1 MHKIFLGLALVFSAV
16 VSAQELNCTV
26 TVNADQVGATNNQV
40 FKTLQN
46 SLNDFVNRTD
56 WTGQGYQAN
65 ERINCSMFI
74 NVTMQSSNQFSASIQ
89 VQSARPVFNS
99 SYSSP
104 VFNFNDKDF
113 NFEYNEF
120 QNLTFNPTSYDS
132 NLISVLAFYSYII
145 IGMDADTF
153 SPIGGT
159 SYFEIAQDIA
169 NVAQQGGAKGWSQ
182 ADGMQNRYFLIND
195 LLAPT
200 FSPFRQALYEYHFG
214 GLDKM
219 AQDTKA
225 GKEGVK
231 SALATLGEIYS
242 VRPNAFLTRIFFDA
256 KSDEIVSVF
265 SGGPGI
271 PIADV
276 VDRLNRLSPLNSSKW
291 ATIKF

>member
-1 MHKIFLGLALVFSAV
+1 MRKIFLLFTLLLSAAGF
-16 VSAQELNCTV
+16 AQELNCTV
-26 TVNADQVGATNNQV
+26 TVNADKVGATNNQV
-40 FKTLQN
+40 FKTLQTA
-46 SLNDFVNRTD
+46 LNDFVNRTD

-74 NVTMQSSNQFSASIQ
+74 TVNVQSSNQFQATIQ
-89 VQSARPVFNS
+89 VQSARPIFNS

-132 NLISVLAFYSYII
+132 NLISVIAFYSYMII
-145 IGMDADTF
+145 AMDADTF
-153 SPIGGT
+153 APNGGT
-159 SYFEIAQDIA
+159 SYFEVAQDIL

-182 ADGMQNRYFLIND
+182 ADGMQNRFFLIND
-195 LLAPT
+195 MLSPT
-200 FSPFRQALYEYHFG
+200 FAPFRDAMYQYHFA

-219 AQDTKA
+219 ADDQKT

-231 SALATLGEIYS
+231 DALKTLGEIYS

-256 KSDEIVSVF
+256 KSDEIVSIF
-265 SGGPGI
+265 SGGPSV
-271 PIADV
+271 PISDV
-276 VDRLNRLSPLNSSKW
+276 VDRLNKLSPLNSSKW
-291 ATIKF
+291 ANIKP